1 VVSFCGLL
9 LDAIYVPLGT
19 KLPYFGGEGHGLSYR
34 SIRNSVIRCGS
45 MRKDTTRSG
54 RRRNPSGSERLAARS
69 GGGAHRGR
77 PRAFDPDAA
86 LEAAL
91 RVFWRKG
98 YEGTALSDLTAAM
111 GINRPSIYATFGNKE
126 ALFRKALDRYAER
139 VTCYTGEA
147 LKEPTARAVAER
159 LFVGTADLLSC
170 PENPKGCL
178 MVQGALACGKE
189 ADPIR
194 KELISRRA
202 TGEAALRERFE
213 RAKDEGDLPAE
224 TNPRDLARY
233 VMAVMHGMSVQ
244 SAGGASRADLQGVID
259 LSLRAWPQ

>member
-1 VVSFCGLL
+1 
-9 LDAIYVPLGT
+9 
-19 KLPYFGGEGHGLSYR
+19 
-34 SIRNSVIRCGS
+34 
-45 MRKDTTRSG
+45 MRKDTKKKKRG
-54 RRRNPSGSERLAARS
+54 NPPVSRRLASRYSA
-69 GGGAHRGR
+69 AHLGR
-77 PRAFDPDAA
+77 PLGFDPEKA

-91 RVFWRKG
+91 RVFWMKG

-126 ALFRKALDRYAER
+126 ALFRKALDRYSER
-139 VTCYTGEA
+139 MTNYATEA

-159 LFVGTADLLSC
+159 LMMGTADLLSC

-178 MVQGALACGKE
+178 MVQGALACGDE

-213 RAKDEGDLPAE
+213 RAKVEGDLPAGAD
-224 TNPRDLARY
+224 PGDLARY
-233 VMAVMHGMSVQ
+233 IMAVMHGMSVQ
-244 SAGGASRADLQGVID
+244 AAGGASREQLQGVID
-259 LSLRAWPQ
+259 LALRAWPV

>member
-1 VVSFCGLL
+1 MKKDTKKKKWRKPRVSRRLAVKRGGVHLGR
-9 LDAIYVPLGT
+9 PLG
-19 KLPYFGGEGHGLSYR
+19 
-34 SIRNSVIRCGS
+34 
-45 MRKDTTRSG
+45 
-54 RRRNPSGSERLAARS
+54 
-69 GGGAHRGR
+69 
-77 PRAFDPDAA
+77 FDPEKA

-91 RVFWRKG
+91 RVFWTKG

-126 ALFRKALDRYAER
+126 ALFRKALDRYNAQM
-139 VTCYTGEA
+139 TGYTAEA

-159 LFVGTADLLSC
+159 LMVGAADLLSC
-170 PENPKGCL
+170 PGNPKGCL
-178 MVQGALACGKE
+178 MVQGALACGDE

-213 RAKDEGDLPAE
+213 RAKVEGDLSAGADPA
-224 TNPRDLARY
+224 DLARY

-244 SAGGASRADLQGVID
+244 SAGGASREELQGVID

>member
-1 VVSFCGLL
+1 M
-9 LDAIYVPLGT
+9 
-19 KLPYFGGEGHGLSYR
+19 K
-34 SIRNSVIRCGS
+34 
-45 MRKDTTRSG
+45 KDTKKKGRGSRSLSRWSVG
-54 RRRNPSGSERLAARS
+54 RSTGARL
-69 GGGAHRGR
+69 GR
-77 PRAFDPDAA
+77 PRAFDPDTA

-91 RVFWRKG
+91 RVFWMKG

-126 ALFRKALDRYAER
+126 ALFRKALDRYSER
-139 VTCYTGEA
+139 MTNFTAEA

-159 LFVGTADLLSC
+159 LLLGTADLLSC
-170 PENPKGCL
+170 PGNPKGCL

-202 TGEAALRERFE
+202 TGEAALCERFR
-213 RAKDEGDLPAE
+213 RAKLEGDLPARAD
-224 TNPRDLARY
+224 PGDLARY
-233 VMAVMHGMSVQ
+233 VMAVTHGMSVQ
-244 SAGGASRADLQGVID
+244 AAGGANRAALQGVID

>member
-1 VVSFCGLL
+1 
-9 LDAIYVPLGT
+9 
-19 KLPYFGGEGHGLSYR
+19 
-34 SIRNSVIRCGS
+34 
-45 MRKDTTRSG
+45 MRKDTKKNGRESPRTRIST
-54 RRRNPSGSERLAARS
+54 RP
-69 GGGAHRGR
+69 RGR
-77 PRAFDPDAA
+77 PRAFDPDTA

-91 RVFWRKG
+91 RVFWQKG

-126 ALFRKALDRYAER
+126 ALFRKALDRYSER
-139 VTCYTGEA
+139 TTNFTAEA

-159 LFVGTADLLSC
+159 LLVGTADLLSR
-170 PENPKGCL
+170 PGNPKGCL
-178 MVQGALACGKE
+178 VVQGALACGEE

-202 TGEAALRERFE
+202 TGEATLRERFE
-213 RAKDEGDLPAE
+213 HAKLEGDLPAGADAG
-224 TNPRDLARY
+224 DLARY

-244 SAGGASRADLQGVID
+244 SAGGVSRTDLQRVID